1 MKEGFCCPHCNY
13 HYHDWWEYVDPTD
26 MEAEFVM
33 PCDSCNENFN
43 VIMTTTVAFSTEKS
57 RRVLSVYPVGT

>member
-43 VIMTTTVAFSTEKS
+43 VIMTTTVAFSTEK
-57 RRVLSVYPVGT
+57 V